1 MGKNTYVNIVILIVG
16 ILLGLVVNCSGKKD
30 KDIIK
35 TNTVVKYIQK
45 TDTLVNEKPVLVYKN
60 KEVIKTIDKI
70 DSKTDT
76 IIKDFNINDYRYTYT
91 KNDTLGD
98 IYVSGWGEIDSL
110 KIINKYKDK
119 ITTIN
124 NTETIFK
131 SSNGLFLSGEYLT
144 PFNKNNTLKPIYKA
158 NLDMTIRNKIIIGGS
173 IGIQGNNPYYGGKI
187 GFKL

>member
-1 MGKNTYVNIVILIVG
+1 MGKNLVINIGALIVG

-30 KDIIK
+30 KDIVK
-35 TNTVVKYIQK
+35 TNNVVKYIQK
-45 TDTLVNEKPVLVYKN
+45 TDTIVNEKPVLVYKN

-91 KNDTLGD
+91 KNDTLKD

-110 KIINKYKDK
+110 KIINKHKDK

-144 PFNKNNTLKPIYKA
+144 PFNKNNSLNSIYKA
-158 NLDMTIRNKIIIGGS
+158 NIEFIYRNKIIIGGS
-173 IGIQGNNPYYGGKI
+173 IGVGNDTYYGGKI

>member
-1 MGKNTYVNIVILIVG
+1 MGKNLVINIGILIVG

-30 KDIIK
+30 KDIVK

-45 TDTLVNEKPVLVYKN
+45 TDTIVNEKPVLVYKN

-110 KIINKYKDK
+110 KIINKHKDK

-124 NTETIFK
+124 NTETILK

-144 PFNKNNTLKPIYKA
+144 PFNKNNSLNSMYKVNIEFIY
-158 NLDMTIRNKIIIGGS
+158 RNKIIIGGS